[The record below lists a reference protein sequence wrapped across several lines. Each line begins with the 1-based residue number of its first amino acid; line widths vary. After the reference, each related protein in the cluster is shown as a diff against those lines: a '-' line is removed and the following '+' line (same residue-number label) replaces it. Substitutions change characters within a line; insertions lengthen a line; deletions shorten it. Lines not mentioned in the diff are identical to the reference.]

1 MTPIAITV
9 IGMRNSTPHSTYIRR
24 RIVTATLVTIAL
36 IAVSQILSKTI
47 YDKYHYTCPTM
58 SVRVVR
64 GDTLSGITAKHC
76 QGHTLQASWDI
87 ANERGTSALDTGDIV
102 ELGGK

>member
-1 MTPIAITV
+1 ME
-9 IGMRNSTPHSTYIRR
+9 NSTPHSTYIKR

-58 SVRVVR
+58 SVRVER
-64 GDTLSGITAKHC
+64 GDTLSGITAQHC
-76 QGHTLQASWDI
+76 EGHTLQASWDI
-87 ANERGTSALDTGDIV
+87 ANERGTSALDTGDIIQ
-102 ELGGK
+102 LGGK